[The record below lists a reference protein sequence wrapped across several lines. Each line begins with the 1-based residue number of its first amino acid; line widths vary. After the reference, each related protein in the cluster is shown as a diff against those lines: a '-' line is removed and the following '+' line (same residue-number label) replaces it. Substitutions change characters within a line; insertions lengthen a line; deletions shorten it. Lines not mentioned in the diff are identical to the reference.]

1 MKSCPKASQICQS
14 FVFDFGDLL
23 NVISKTI
30 FGGQNLTEINGEV
43 AFDKSIYFTVK
54 S

>member
-1 MKSCPKASQICQS
+1 MKPNPFWYGI
-14 FVFDFGDLL
+14 VFDFGDLL